1 MHESAFFFSPPPA
14 PRRACNS
21 LLQQTRRL
29 QTAPPSLSTRTGAG
43 EREKDACTRT
53 HTHTPVWHVGT
64 VPRSLNPSPAL
75 RQAAQDATL
84 STHTFERHGYTIG
97 KSQMTVTTSQQTGIT
112 TVSERLPP
120 GCGLPLSAVTVTD
133 GVAAVAAGQVR

>member
-1 MHESAFFFSPPPA
+1 MNLPFFFSPPPLLLA
-14 PRRACNS
+14 ERA
-21 LLQQTRRL
+21 
-29 QTAPPSLSTRTGAG
+29 TAYCSKP
-43 EREKDACTRT
+43 DACRRHLLRYRLEPEPENGKKT
-53 HTHTPVWHVGT
+53 HAHKRTHTPVGHVGT

-84 STHTFERHGYTIG
+84 ATHTFERHGYTIG

-112 TVSERLPP
+112 TESERLPP